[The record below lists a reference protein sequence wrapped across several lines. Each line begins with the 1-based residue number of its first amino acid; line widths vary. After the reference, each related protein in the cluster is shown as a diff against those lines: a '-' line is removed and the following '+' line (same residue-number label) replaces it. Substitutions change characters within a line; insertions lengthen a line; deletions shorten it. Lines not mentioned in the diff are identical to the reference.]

1 MAGAHLLVSL
11 TYSNG
16 CRSGCRYGIM
26 AAMTTREIYPN
37 APVVLVAVEARH
49 PEVAPLTQGRR
60 RTEAAPRH
68 SFSAP
73 ATGPITKHHDLD
85 RQCAH
90 PHGANHPPVRLARS
104 DNCGHVRSSEA
115 IAVDRPG
122 RRRSAA
128 SPSSCSSR
136 SRRANVS
143 LQSTAL
149 FVLACATSTR
159 SGFRSSVTVRLVGPT
174 GSLKPSRSIHPRC
187 STRPHVRAAGKEL
200 PYLTGG
206 RAATHCPIRS
216 ARRLRGPARRAA
228 PPVHAGSGRI
238 FLLDIDSF
246 WVPSERVSPSSP
258 LQWSVSSATICMS
271 RCLSSLKTSLQSD

>member
-1 MAGAHLLVSL
+1 
-11 TYSNG
+11 
-16 CRSGCRYGIM
+16 M

-49 PEVAPLTQGRR
+49 PEVAPLTQGEQSELKRLLATR
-60 RTEAAPRH
+60 FPLPQPVQSRSITTSIGNAPTLTEQTIPRFA
-68 SFSAP
+68 SRDQTTAVTF
-73 ATGPITKHHDLD
+73 GPQ
-85 RQCAH
+85 R
-90 PHGANHPPVRLARS
+90 PSRS
-104 DNCGHVRSSEA
+104 NRPGTRRSS
-115 IAVDRPG
+115 
-122 RRRSAA
+122 S

-174 GSLKPSRSIHPRC
+174 GLTQAFSVHPPSVLDSASHP
-187 STRPHVRAAGKEL
+187 AAGKEL

-238 FLLDIDSF
+238 FPSGHRQLLGA
-246 WVPSERVSPSSP
+246 ERECPRVH
-258 LQWSVSSATICMS
+258 
-271 RCLSSLKTSLQSD
+271 RCSGR